1 MELIEVTDNRT
12 AKDFLEVA
20 VMLYKKD
27 PNWIRP
33 LDKDIDNIFDPHK
46 NKLFKSGGEIIRWIL
61 KNDKNQLIG
70 RVASFVNPAA
80 INNNNFPT
88 GGMGLFECID
98 NQDAAFMLFNA
109 CKNWLKSKG
118 MEAMDGPINFGERNY
133 WWGLQVEGF
142 SPPIY
147 GMTYNHPYYQKLF
160 ENYGFQLYYNQI
172 SFGLNVNTA
181 RPDVYYQKA
190 AKIAVDPNYHFEHF
204 SKKSATKNVEDF
216 RQVYNDAWGNKHAG
230 FREMSKEQSVSMFK
244 KLKDVLVNDLVWL
257 GYYKEQPI
265 AIFMMLPD
273 LNQYIKHVN
282 GKFDGIGKLKFL
294 YHKWLKTNRK
304 LYGVVFG
311 ISPDFQGKG
320 VEGALIMAA
329 NSHIIPQKRWDYLEL
344 SWIGDFSPK
353 MFRIAENLGAS
364 KVKRH
369 ITYEK
374 LFDEN
379 QPFKRYPILE

>member
-216 RQVYNDAWGNKHAG
+216 RQVYNDAWGNK
-230 FREMSKEQSVSMFK
+230 RCR
-244 KLKDVLVNDLVWL
+244 
-257 GYYKEQPI
+257 I
-265 AIFMMLPD
+265 
-273 LNQYIKHVN
+273 
-282 GKFDGIGKLKFL
+282 
-294 YHKWLKTNRK
+294 
-304 LYGVVFG
+304 
-311 ISPDFQGKG
+311 QGN
-320 VEGALIMAA
+320 E
-329 NSHIIPQKRWDYLEL
+329 
-344 SWIGDFSPK
+344 
-353 MFRIAENLGAS
+353 
-364 KVKRH
+364 
-369 ITYEK
+369 
-374 LFDEN
+374 
-379 QPFKRYPILE
+379 